1 MAATCCGKQK
11 KQTWDQVLVV
21 MRHSERLDFA
31 DEDAWFQHPDSRIY
45 PMDPPITSRGRSH
58 AKVQGRLLREFLE
71 SNGGGIDVII
81 TSPYIRCVQTAVQV
95 REVMTC
101 RKGGQVPLL
110 IDAEVSEVGIYKKPR
125 GMTDPALLKSHLE
138 FCSRRRSYNELL
150 QRPDLK
156 GVELLNLDD
165 FVGIQPPFPEQRRAA
180 HLRGLFRFSEW
191 LERGHQT
198 DLNFLI
204 ITHQD
209 LVHTFCS
216 MIKPEVCIEWV
227 KYCGWGAAFIHRS
240 GKPGAATKTRTPP
253 AIHSLKMTADF
264 GSGVRWSPYS
274 VDPFTGQQ
282 MRWYPPQEDTGVA
295 AIATTFSNQATAEL
309 EDMKR
314 YADAQALQRA
324 FKGNKTVSLLVGAMK
339 PRPESDSTEQEARTV
354 ATKKVKQELDN
365 QYEKVLIN
373 QGSESSKASSEA
385 SSRTEA
391 EMISCERSAE
401 ILARREIIEPQPQP
415 DSRSNASGKG
425 RSFTSG
431 LSSVN
436 EGGEEADDRTE
447 ERYVNV
453 SL

>member
-1 MAATCCGKQK
+1 MQKQK
-11 KQTWDQVLVV
+11 GNWEQVLVV

-58 AKVQGRLLREFLE
+58 AKVQARLLREFLE
-71 SNGGGIDVII
+71 SNGAGIDVII
-81 TSPYIRCVQTAVQV
+81 TSPYIRCVQTAVHV
-95 REVMTC
+95 REVLAC

-110 IDAEVSEVGIYKKPR
+110 IDTEVSEVGIYKKPR

-138 FCSRRRSYNELL
+138 FCSRRRSYSEVL
-150 QRPDLK
+150 QLPDLK
-156 GVELLNLDD
+156 GVELLNSDD

-227 KYCGWGAAFIHRS
+227 KYCGWGAAFIHRC
-240 GKPGAATKTRTPP
+240 GKAGAAAKTRTPP
-253 AIHSLKMTADF
+253 AIHSLKMMADF

-324 FKGNKTVSLLVGAMK
+324 FKGNKTVSLLVGAMGA
-339 PRPESDSTEQEARTV
+339 RSESLEARTV

-365 QYEKVLIN
+365 QYQKVLIRPAN
-373 QGSESSKASSEA
+373 SPGREV
-385 SSRTEA
+385 SSRKEE
-391 EMISCERSAE
+391 EMISCDRSAH
-401 ILARREIIEPQPQP
+401 IMARREIEPQPLS
-415 DSRSNASGKG
+415 DSRSALPLRK
-425 RSFTSG
+425 SFTN

-436 EGGEEADDRTE
+436 EGVEGVEEAGDRTE